1 MWFRDYDNIDLNVLL
16 KGRKKKKKNHLL
28 FNTALVAIF
37 VVFVNCWFAGDVTAA
52 MLVVKNKSISL
63 LWKLNSIFM

>member
-1 MWFRDYDNIDLNVLL
+1 MWFRDYDNFDLNVLL
-16 KGRKKKKKNHLL
+16 KGRKKKKNHLL

-63 LWKLNSIFM
+63 LWELNSIFM